1 MLWSLLLP
9 TVSSLMASQPAG
21 FPHQEEGKVCAQV
34 PAGCPPGPW
43 CSRQMASAAQGRFQ
57 HPGTASSAAPSRE
70 LPGSPGCLRTCGL
83 CGQLRSLHA
92 AQRGLLGQARLYCVQ
107 PDTWWHNW
115 YRSRRF
121 GRVTTLKTSACKFY
135 RTGGSNTVGSEKN
148 KGRTRFA
155 VCPHQHTSDIVFHSP
170 GSTSEACLFSE

>member
-1 MLWSLLLP
+1 MSWSEKILPPKLLFRTSTRAGGGDIGRLCICMLWSLLLP

-34 PAGCPPGPW
+34 LAGCPPGPW

-70 LPGSPGCLRTCGL
+70 LPGSPGCLRTCGP

-121 GRVTTLKTSACKFY
+121 
-135 RTGGSNTVGSEKN
+135 
-148 KGRTRFA
+148 
-155 VCPHQHTSDIVFHSP
+155 
-170 GSTSEACLFSE
+170 